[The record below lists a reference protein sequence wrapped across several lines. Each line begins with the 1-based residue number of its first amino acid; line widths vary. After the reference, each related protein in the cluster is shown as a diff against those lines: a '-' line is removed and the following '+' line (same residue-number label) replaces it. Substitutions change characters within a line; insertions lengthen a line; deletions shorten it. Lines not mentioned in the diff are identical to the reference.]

1 LRVVIV
7 GTGRIG
13 CGYLAPLFS
22 AEGWDV
28 VLGARTESSAQ
39 RIQAARSFRVVQ
51 VGAEDGERDEQ
62 EVRNLPAVAVDRP
75 ELGDAVATADLVC
88 VSVGV
93 ANVVTL
99 APSLARALARRTAP
113 IDVWVVENANA
124 APRLEAAVDVAA
136 TEARLC
142 LPEVGFAG
150 AVASVAIARGGWGP
164 GAVPEFVGDSARV
177 LAVDATRLSTAL
189 PSLPGVEGTC
199 AYGMRLLEKLFVFNA
214 GHAIAGYLGW
224 LRRHATVHQAVADP
238 FLRPIVVGCMLESR
252 RAIVAAHP
260 DLDGDVDG
268 PVGEALRRFA
278 NPALADP
285 VTRVA
290 RDPIRKLRPDDRLL
304 GPVDLIR
311 KVTGTVPAY
320 FALSVAGAL
329 LYRGPGD
336 VQAEE
341 LEQRLQDRGVMPVL
355 EEVCALEPDDPFAI
369 AVATRYRGFAFDDDE
384 TLFPPVHAGEMVGA
398 VVEGR

>member
-1 LRVVIV
+1 MVIV

-13 CGYLAPLFS
+13 CGYLAPLFF
-22 AEGWDV
+22 AAGWDV

-39 RIQAARSFRVVQ
+39 RIGAAGCFRVVE
-51 VGAEDGERDEQ
+51 VGAEDGQRDER
-62 EVRNLPAVAVDRP
+62 EVRALAAVAVDRP
-75 ELGDAVATADLVC
+75 ELGDSVATADLVC

-93 ANVVTL
+93 GNVATL
-99 APSLARALARRTAP
+99 GPSLARALARRTAP

-124 APRLEAAVDVAA
+124 APRLEAAVAKAA
-136 TEARLC
+136 AEAGLT
-142 LPEVGFAG
+142 LPDVGFAG
-150 AVASVAIARGGWGP
+150 AVASVAVARGGWGP
-164 GAVPEFVGDSARV
+164 GAVPEFVGDSTRA
-177 LAVDATRLSTAL
+177 LAVDATRLRTAL
-189 PSLPGVEGTC
+189 PSLPGVEHTC
-199 AYGMRLLEKLFVFNA
+199 AYPMRLLEKLFVFNA
-214 GHAIAGYLGW
+214 GHAIVGYLGW
-224 LRRHATVHQAVADP
+224 LRRHATVDRAVADP

-252 RAIVAAHP
+252 RAIVSAHP
-260 DLDGDVDG
+260 DVDGDVDG

-341 LEQRLQDRGVMPVL
+341 LEQRLQDRGIIPVL
-355 EEVCALEPDDPFAI
+355 EEVCALKPDDPFAI

-398 VVEGR
+398 VEEGR